1 MLPKREYRHC
11 PSPCLTC
18 GHVARYWCM
27 DGSRAGGQ
35 EDGTRGAPCHIFAHF
50 AHFDRGKLRRPARDP
65 ARDPLSICLTFARVN
80 AGICTFSAFA
90 RKPCAARLCGTCA
103 LLEFDP
109 IAGSMAGG
117 GPEEGSAAAGG
128 SAGDSASATCRAFSR
143 QAGGEPV
150 QGGGG
155 FHCQVAVLS
164 LILL

>member
-1 MLPKREYRHC
+1 MYAPD
-11 PSPCLTC
+11 LTD

-90 RKPCAARLCGTCA
+90 RKHCAARVCGTCA

-128 SAGDSASATCRAFSR
+128 SAGDSAPTTCRPASIR
-143 QAGGEPV
+143 QEGSPGRWGRVFTAVELPISTSGG
-150 QGGGG
+150 
-155 FHCQVAVLS
+155 S
-164 LILL
+164 W